1 MTLFWRLNYHDVL
14 LLIKRRF
21 SDVLIITSFYQQ
33 CKNVSVTS
41 SLQSRFINNITTS
54 LGPLL
59 IDIIFTSMSIKRFYD
74 MVERG
79 HDVKATAVQCRYDV
93 YVYWTTITLGQGGMI
108 ISRSNK
114 FSEEFEKIRA
124 SCTLP
129 GYFITTSK
137 AISVIFSSL
146 TSNCKVTL
154 SVNIIT
160 ACTAWWLFSSY
171 GRTVFGSKT
180 LREAVLCMEVFHQAV
195 YIFLSSMYLYI
206 LCS

>member
-1 MTLFWRLNYHDVL
+1 M
-14 LLIKRRF
+14 
-21 SDVLIITSFYQQ
+21 
-33 CKNVSVTS
+33 TS
-41 SLQSRFINNITTS
+41 SLQSRFINSITTS

-59 IDIIFTSMSIKRFYD
+59 IDIIFTTMSIKRFYD

-79 HDVKATAVQCRYDV
+79 HDVKATAIQCRYDV
-93 YVYWTTITLGQGGMI
+93 YVYWSTITLGQGGMI

-146 TSNCKVTL
+146 TINCKVTL

-160 ACTAWWLFSSY
+160 ACTA
-171 GRTVFGSKT
+171 
-180 LREAVLCMEVFHQAV
+180 
-195 YIFLSSMYLYI
+195 
-206 LCS
+206 